1 MALLELLQTSPAWL
15 TVSAGLLGL
24 IIGSFLNVVALRLP
38 ARMFYQWRREC
49 REMLELPPGDEPAP
63 DGLVLPRSRCP
74 HCRAAIR
81 ARDNTPVLGWLLLR
95 GRCRDCG
102 AGISPRYPIVE
113 AVTGLLSAWVA
124 WHFGFTPEAL
134 FALGLTWALI
144 ALTVIDLDH
153 MILPDNITLPLIWAG
168 LLLSLGGWFVDPVS
182 AIIGA
187 AAGYLALWSV
197 FHLFRLLTGK
207 EGMGYGDFKLLA
219 VFGAWLGW
227 QALPGVILFS
237 SLVGAVVGITLIVS
251 GRQERTAPIPFGP
264 YLAAAGWIM
273 LMWGDQINATYLHF
287 VGV

>member
-113 AVTGLLSAWVA
+113 AVTGLLSAGVA
-124 WHFGFTPEAL
+124 WHFGFSPEAL

-153 MILPDNITLPLIWAG
+153 MILPDNITLPLVWAG
-168 LLLSLGGWFVDPVS
+168 LLLSLGGWFSDPVS

-187 AAGYLALWSV
+187 AAGYLSLWGV

-237 SLVGAVVGITLIVS
+237 SLVGAVVGITLIVT
-251 GRQERTAPIPFGP
+251 GRQERTVPIPFGP

-273 LMWGDQINATYLHF
+273 LMWGDQINATYLRF